1 MAQLFETETRPITDQ
16 DRIKLG
22 TELAA
27 VDQRLAEVKAEK
39 SGVSKVYGGRIRE
52 LEQKVEVL
60 ARQLADGVVFDQ
72 FEIDEAPDDARQMI
86 EIWRKDTNRLVR
98 SRPMNEG
105 EKAESMKRQQ
115 TRLPFDA
122 DGVVIED
129 NADESERLVPR
140 RSDVVPKAGRGRQK
154 KAGTLASAARRPRKQ
169 A

>member
-1 MAQLFETETRPITDQ
+1 MTQLFETEKRPITDA

-72 FEIDEAPDDARQMI
+72 FEIDECPDDARQLI
-86 EIWRKDTNRLVR
+86 EIWRKDTNQLVR
-98 SRPMNEG
+98 SRPMNEA
-105 EKAESMKRQQ
+105 EKAECVKRRQ
-115 TRLPFDA
+115 TGLPFND
-122 DGVVIED
+122 DGEIVE
-129 NADESERLVPR
+129 DESERLVPR
-140 RSDVVPKAGRGRQK
+140 RSDVVPKRGRQK
-154 KAGTLASAARRPRKQ
+154 KAGAGRRLRKQ